1 MRNEII
7 KYFMSFQII
16 YIYIYM
22 NIDIDTLKKIFK
34 RLGHERL
41 NAIATKH
48 GTTPT
53 QKEYQLTNAAVDKI
67 IRGIDRRPTA
77 FSRQLSDS
85 TDIPP
90 SLQNDADGNTTFHY
104 AIEKPGIE
112 NEVAILHDMLKKD
125 EEYLQLKAAADATT
139 SAASLAVSSSCE
151 AKIIE
156 LEKKNKLLGQ
166 KNKEINKTL
175 DECYGRLQD
184 GVGTGAKY
192 HQKIIELEKKNEL
205 LRQQITQFQSK
216 KGGRK
221 TRRKKTNKRKKKR
234 KSKKRKRRKN
244 N

>member
-1 MRNEII
+1 
-7 KYFMSFQII
+7 
-16 YIYIYM
+16 M
-22 NIDIDTLKKIFK
+22 NNDTLKKIFK

-48 GTTPT
+48 DTSPT

-67 IRGIDRRPTA
+67 IRGIDNRPTA
-77 FSRQLSDS
+77 FSRQVSDS

-139 SAASLAVSSSCE
+139 SAASDATTSAASLAVSSSCE

-156 LEKKNKLLGQ
+156 LEKENKLLGQ
-166 KNKEINKTL
+166 KNKEINETL
-175 DECYGRLQD
+175 DDCYERLQD

>member
-1 MRNEII
+1 
-7 KYFMSFQII
+7 
-16 YIYIYM
+16 M
-22 NIDIDTLKKIFK
+22 NNDTLKKIIK
-34 RLGHERL
+34 RLGRERL
-41 NAIATKH
+41 NAIANKH
-48 GTTPT
+48 GTTST

-67 IRGIDRRPTA
+67 IRGIDNRPTA
-77 FSRQLSDS
+77 FSRQVSDS

-139 SAASLAVSSSCE
+139 SAASDATTSAASLAVSSSCE

-156 LEKKNKLLGQ
+156 LEKEKDTLKA
-166 KNKEINKTL
+166 EL
-175 DECYGRLQD
+175 DEAKKKLKKKHDHIVELQ
-184 GVGTGAKY
+184 GVIVTNQVENGT
-192 HQKIIELEKKNEL
+192 QIIAGLNKKW
-205 LRQQITQFQSK
+205 R
-216 KGGRK
+216 GGRK